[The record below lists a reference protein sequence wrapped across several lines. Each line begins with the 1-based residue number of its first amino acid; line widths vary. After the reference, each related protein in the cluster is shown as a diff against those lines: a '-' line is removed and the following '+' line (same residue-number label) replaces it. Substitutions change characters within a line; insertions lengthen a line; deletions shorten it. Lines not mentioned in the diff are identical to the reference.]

1 MTTWTWRRLANLAL
15 GLSVLGA
22 LLGPGT
28 PVLAAGRNCQD
39 NLIAVALA
47 PGLHKDQQVF
57 TRLCLPEGPPPATV
71 QVLVH
76 GITYTHLYWDFPD
89 PTGGTA
95 RYSYVNAALEAGF
108 ATLAMDRIGGGA
120 SSRPL
125 GALVTIES
133 NAYVVHQV
141 IQALR
146 AGAVRGPTGAIGF
159 EKVVLVGHSYGSFT
173 AWYEATDYQDVDGV
187 ILSGV
192 SHTFQPTAPLNVL
205 LPLRPAFLDP
215 AFFGQGYDPTYLTT
229 VPSSRQITFYAPGKA
244 DPAVIALDE
253 RTKST
258 LTLTEFSLFPLVLAR
273 PLDIQVPVLLANGSR
288 DTLFCG
294 PTLTPGGNL
303 CADAQTLLALEA
315 PRLGPRVPCAEAWVL
330 PGAGHMLNTLL
341 DAPQWFAVAQEWST
355 RLVGTGPG
363 PAPGCAR

>member
-1 MTTWTWRRLANLAL
+1 MDMTTTWTWRMLANVAL
-15 GLSVLGA
+15 GFLVLGA
-22 LLGPGT
+22 LLGPGA
-28 PVLAAGRNCQD
+28 PALAAGRGCQD
-39 NLIAVALA
+39 NRIAVALA
-47 PGLHKDQQVF
+47 PGLPRDQQVF

-108 ATLAMDRIGGGA
+108 ATLAMDRIGSGA

-125 GALVTIES
+125 GALVTI
-133 NAYVVHQV
+133 QV

-146 AGAVRGPTGAIGF
+146 AGAVRGPAGAIGF

-192 SHTFQPTAPLNVL
+192 SHTFQPIAPLNVL
-205 LPLRPAFLDP
+205 LPLRPAALEP
-215 AFFGQGYDPTYLTT
+215 AFFGEGYDLTYLTT
-229 VPSSRQITFYAPGKA
+229 VPGSRQVTFYEPGKA

-258 LTLTEFSLFPLVLAR
+258 LTLTEFSLFPTVLVR
-273 PLDIQVPVLLANGSR
+273 PLDIRVPVLLANGAG

-330 PGAGHMLNTLL
+330 PGAGHMLNTIL
-341 DAPQWFAVAQEWST
+341 DASQWFAVAQEWST